1 MAQAARAILIHGD
14 KMLLM
19 RRNKQGSDY
28 YTLVGGKIN
37 SNETPEQGL
46 RREVK
51 EETGLDISSARLV
64 FTEKHPEPYNDQLI
78 FLCEVKNFDNAAI
91 SDSSEEAFLNKI
103 GINIHA
109 LTWTDRKHFANLP
122 FFTMQ
127 LQKAI
132 VEGLNNGFSDQVIN
146 L

>member
-1 MAQAARAILIHGD
+1 MAQAARAILIHGN

-37 SNETPEQGL
+37 DGETPEQAL
-46 RREVK
+46 IREVK
-51 EETGLDISSARLV
+51 EETGLDITSSRLV

-78 FLCEVKNFDNAAI
+78 YLCEVSTFDNAAI
-91 SDSSEEAFLNKI
+91 SNDSEEAFLNKI

-109 LTWTDRKHFANLP
+109 LTWMDKKHFGSLP

-127 LQKAI
+127 LQKVI
-132 VEGLNNGFSDQVIN
+132 EEGLKNGFSEEVTN